1 MRPEPAR
8 VSPLRA
14 TALAL
19 LLLCAAAAGPA
30 QAEEEDRLLSSFAR
44 PAPARPR
51 SQPVPQ
57 AEWDRR
63 LPIAT
68 CFDVD
73 KTGRDSGC
81 FGPPV
86 LRAGDAAM
94 LAAARDSRWT
104 EVLELLQSGR
114 AGANA
119 QDAIQGNALVLAARA
134 GREDVLRELLRRGAN
149 TERLGEGGFT
159 PLGAAAF
166 AGQRGAVR
174 LLLRAG
180 ADTERRGATGQTALH
195 LASIAGR
202 TEVLQILLAKVDVDI
217 LNSRRETALDVA
229 ASANQQAAM
238 DLLIQGGA
246 NLQQAGRR

>member
-1 MRPEPAR
+1 VRPEPAR
-8 VSPLRA
+8 ASPLRA

-19 LLLCAAAAGPA
+19 LLCAAAVGPSH
-30 QAEEEDRLLSSFAR
+30 AEEEDRLLSSFAR
-44 PAPARPR
+44 PATARPR
-51 SQPVPQ
+51 SQAVQQ

-68 CFDVD
+68 CFDLD

-86 LRAGDAAM
+86 LRAGDAAI
-94 LAAARDSRWT
+94 LAAARASRWT
-104 EVLELLQSGR
+104 EVLELLKSGR

-119 QDAIQGNALVLAARA
+119 QDDIQGNALVLAARA

-159 PLGAAAF
+159 ALGAAAF
-166 AGQRGAVR
+166 AGQRGVVR

-180 ADTERRGATGQTALH
+180 ADSERWGATGQTALH

-202 TEVLQILLAKVDVDI
+202 TEVLHMLLAKVDVDM
-217 LNSRRETALDVA
+217 LNSRHETALDVA
-229 ASANQQAAM
+229 AAAGQQDAM
-238 DLLIQGGA
+238 DVLIKAGA
-246 NLQQAGRR
+246 DLQHAGQR